1 VKFCLPNSVILAHS
15 IPFSMLYRFGKAFY
29 FLSLFGFIFFLLYFY
44 SAMAESVGYSTDDNG
59 LVINKISKET
69 FFYSMIGIFVILN
82 GLVLLPPKLL
92 ETKMHRG
99 LQRIFPIGDNY
110 RDYFL
115 GWFYSFGGILNISL
129 SIMVLYTHAINNQQ
143 EIAASKFN
151 FFFYLIPLLSI
162 IWVIGL
168 FIILGRKF
176 KQIQQKSI

>member
-1 VKFCLPNSVILAHS
+1 
-15 IPFSMLYRFGKAFY
+15 MLYRFGKAFY

-44 SAMAESVGYSTDDNG
+44 SAMAETVGYSTDNNG

-69 FFYSMIGIFVILN
+69 FFYAMIGIFVILN

-92 ETKMHRG
+92 ETKTHRG
-99 LQRIFPIGDNY
+99 LHRIFPIGDAY

-151 FFFYLIPLLSI
+151 FFFYLIPALSI

-168 FIILGRKF
+168 FIIMGGKF

>member
-1 VKFCLPNSVILAHS
+1 
-15 IPFSMLYRFGKAFY
+15 MLYRFGKAFY

-44 SAMAESVGYSTDDNG
+44 SAMAESVGYSMDDNG

-69 FFYSMIGIFVILN
+69 FFYSMIGIFVIFN
-82 GLVLLPPKLL
+82 ALVLLPPKLL
-92 ETKMHRG
+92 ETKMHRR
-99 LQRIFPIGDNY
+99 LHRIFPIGDDY

-151 FFFYLIPLLSI
+151 FFFYLIPALSI

>member
-1 VKFCLPNSVILAHS
+1 
-15 IPFSMLYRFGKAFY
+15 MLYRFGKAFY

-44 SAMAESVGYSTDDNG
+44 SAMAESVGYSMDDNG

-92 ETKMHRG
+92 ETKTHRG
-99 LQRIFPIGDNY
+99 LHRIFPIGDSY

-129 SIMVLYTHAINNQQ
+129 SVMVLYTHAINNQQ

-151 FFFYLIPLLSI
+151 FFFYLIPSLSI

-168 FIILGRKF
+168 FIIMGGKF